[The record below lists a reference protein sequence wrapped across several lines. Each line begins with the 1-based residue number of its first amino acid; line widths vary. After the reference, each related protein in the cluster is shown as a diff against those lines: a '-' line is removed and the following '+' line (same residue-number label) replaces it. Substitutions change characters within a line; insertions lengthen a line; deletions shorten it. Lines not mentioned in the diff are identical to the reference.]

1 MDALFVFGGFAM
13 KKVDKLGR
21 IVIPSALRE
30 KYGLTEGSAIEFI
43 DTGDG
48 IAVQSS
54 QSLCK
59 ICHSKIAE
67 NSAMPLCKACI
78 KKAIKSYNENK

>member
-1 MDALFVFGGFAM
+1 MRR
-13 KKVDKLGR
+13 VDKLGR

-30 KYGLTEGSAIEFI
+30 KYGLTEEASIEFI

-48 IAVQSS
+48 VTVQST

-67 NSAMPLCKACI
+67 DSAIPLCEACI
-78 KKAIKSYNENK
+78 EKAIKSYNKNK